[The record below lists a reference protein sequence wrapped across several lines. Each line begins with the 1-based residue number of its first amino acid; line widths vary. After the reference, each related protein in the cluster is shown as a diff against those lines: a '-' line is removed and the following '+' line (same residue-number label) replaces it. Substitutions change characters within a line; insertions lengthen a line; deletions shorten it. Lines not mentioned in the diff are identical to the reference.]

1 MSKEVLNKII
11 KFTQLAGRKISF
23 DYDGTLSTAEGKK
36 LAQQHI
42 GQGDIVYV
50 ISARGSKEGMMGT
63 ALFLGI
69 PSDRVYATGS
79 NEKKVEKIK
88 QLGIS
93 IHYDNNRDVINELER
108 AGINGKLF

>member
-1 MSKEVLNKII
+1 MSKEVLDKII

-93 IHYDNNRDVINELER
+93 LHYDNNRDVINELER